1 MPERHGSQDREDDR
15 TPDLASVEADIRERM
30 SASPFHRGMGFEV
43 ETVRRG
49 EVDLAM
55 SAGAEHAN
63 LAGRVHGGVLAT
75 LADTAAGLAV
85 RTVIPPGS
93 GHVTVTL
100 DVQFLRSGE
109 PGPLVGRGRVTKA
122 GRRIA
127 FVEAE
132 VVDAGGDVLARAQ
145 LTVAIAPPS

>member
-1 MPERHGSQDREDDR
+1 MPDRKLDDHGGGER
-15 TPDLASVEADIRERM
+15 PDLAWAAADIRERM
-30 SASPFHRGMGFEV
+30 SASAFHRGLGLEV
-43 ETVRRG
+43 EAVRSG

-55 SAGAEHAN
+55 STGVEHAN
-63 LAGRVHGGVLAT
+63 LAGRIHGGVLAT

-100 DVQFLRSGE
+100 DVQFLRAAE
-109 PGPLVGRGRVTKA
+109 PGRLVGRGHVTKA

-127 FVEAE
+127 FADAE
-132 VVDAGGDVLARAQ
+132 VTDASGGVLARAQ
-145 LTVAIAPPS
+145 LTVAVTPPG